1 MVLIYIYLIDL
12 VQTLATLQFA
22 ERASR
27 LVNVARANEIL
38 DDQAMLQ
45 KAHSEIARLKGRV
58 NVLVRK
64 LKAANSG
71 MGSLDS
77 QANKIQ
83 AFVVSLC
90 ILHAFAHYYIYSYT
104 STVCDH
110 TLLFFGRR
118 RCLQSSARC
127 GRPTRSCALRI
138 ARARP
143 RSLGCAQDSN
153 AVAAV
158 HVSNRVEEV
167 VRGEVVVVFTVG
179 ARAASK
185 RTPTRHRSAL
195 RVADS
200 RAEKL
205 HRVSFHFKFVF
216 WKNCACISYS

>member
-110 TLLFFGRR
+110 TCCSLAGGAACRARRDAVVQLAAAHYASRERDHDRSAARKTQTRWRRCTSATGWRRSYAARWWWWWWWYSRWGLAQPASTRR
-118 RCLQSSARC
+118 RGIAARC
-127 GRPTRSCALRI
+127 APPTAE
-138 ARARP
+138 P
-143 RSLGCAQDSN
+143 RS
-153 AVAAV
+153 
-158 HVSNRVEEV
+158 
-167 VRGEVVVVFTVG
+167 
-179 ARAASK
+179 
-185 RTPTRHRSAL
+185 RT
-195 RVADS
+195 
-200 RAEKL
+200 E
-205 HRVSFHFKFVF
+205 
-216 WKNCACISYS
+216 

>member
-77 QANKIQ
+77 QANKFTSFCCFTMHTTRIC
-83 AFVVSLC
+83 SLLH
-90 ILHAFAHYYIYSYT
+90 ILLYVY
-104 STVCDH
+104 CM
-110 TLLFFGRR
+110 
-118 RCLQSSARC
+118 
-127 GRPTRSCALRI
+127 
-138 ARARP
+138 
-143 RSLGCAQDSN
+143 
-153 AVAAV
+153 
-158 HVSNRVEEV
+158 
-167 VRGEVVVVFTVG
+167 
-179 ARAASK
+179 
-185 RTPTRHRSAL
+185 
-195 RVADS
+195 
-200 RAEKL
+200 
-205 HRVSFHFKFVF
+205 
-216 WKNCACISYS
+216 